1 MERVNE
7 TSAEIESGTSNNEL
21 ATGYPEGTPADL
33 SIRAGHEMPADH
45 PREWL
50 EFIDPADSEHI
61 IQVPPR
67 SSAAV
72 EGFSQLH
79 GRIEEQAAQLRT
91 ESASK
96 EQPKE
101 P

>member
-1 MERVNE
+1 MNSER
-7 TSAEIESGTSNNEL
+7 
-21 ATGYPEGTPADL
+21 
-33 SIRAGHEMPADH
+33 
-45 PREWL
+45 
-50 EFIDPADSEHI
+50 I

-79 GRIEEQAAQLRT
+79 GRIEEQAAQLRN